1 MIDLFK
7 WFFCAVGIGVNLIA
21 INQIKPDLWVGLGG
35 SFGTLLFFWKK
46 WENLTKVINFI
57 GS

>member
-21 INQIKPDLWVGLGG
+21 INQLKPDLWVGLGG
-35 SFGTLLFFWKK
+35 SFGTLLFFFKEMRK
-46 WENLTKVINFI
+46 SDK
-57 GS
+57 SH